1 MFFLFFL
8 FSSGFLNLLVT
19 GERVQ
24 PSADGSNFPRNV
36 DEASKSQEVDPGAPH
51 DSDHGVRGRWG
62 ENRVRT
68 VSKSWKLTSLALSP
82 AILSD
87 TVRNSFNS
95 LHTSLP
101 RFIGTQLLVQIG
113 FSRIHIM
120 RQQVNKEVL
129 DLYEN

>member
-1 MFFLFFL
+1 MGRLEQFTFVMVLLHVFFVW
-8 FSSGFLNLLVT
+8 FSTVFLNLLVT

-68 VSKSWKLTSLALSP
+68 VSKS
-82 AILSD
+82 
-87 TVRNSFNS
+87 
-95 LHTSLP
+95 
-101 RFIGTQLLVQIG
+101 
-113 FSRIHIM
+113 
-120 RQQVNKEVL
+120 
-129 DLYEN
+129 